1 MLSDY
6 QVVIFDVTDLFLLLH
21 FLQGQNSLL
30 YAKLVLQTWRF
41 CWKWSTSCT
50 QTLSWRTHS
59 MRWRCLSD
67 VSCLIST
74 YLKRS
79 RKTVS
84 LFWVGELYKCIT
96 LSCVVF
102 CLFLILPSVWICSKR
117 NLFSSG
123 YLWIIYI
130 NSRVYCSSVLIAI
143 MCWSIEVAYRKL
155 ALEDLVLAW
164 TCFACHCTSK
174 SAVVVGIRVEKP
186 EIAQFLLTN
195 LRQIFAICT
204 ILNPLQLL
212 WRISKAQYLGSA
224 CFPLTKI

>member
-130 NSRVYCSSVLIAI
+130 NSRVYCFVCTHRYHVLKYRGRIQKTCIRGPCACVN
-143 MCWSIEVAYRKL
+143 MFCLSLHFQVCCGRWHQSWKTRNRSI
-155 ALEDLVLAW
+155 
-164 TCFACHCTSK
+164 FAD
-174 SAVVVGIRVEKP
+174 KP
-186 EIAQFLLTN
+186 ETDFCNMQDIESSTAALKN
-195 LRQIFAICT
+195 LQGTVLRFC
-204 ILNPLQLL
+204 LFSSN
-212 WRISKAQYLGSA
+212 
-224 CFPLTKI
+224 